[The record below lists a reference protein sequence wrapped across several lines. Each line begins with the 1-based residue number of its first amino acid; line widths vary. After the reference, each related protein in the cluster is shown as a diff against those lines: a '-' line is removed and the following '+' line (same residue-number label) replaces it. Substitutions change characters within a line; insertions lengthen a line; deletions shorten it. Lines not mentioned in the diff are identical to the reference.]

1 MITRF
6 AVVAAVAV
14 GLAAPVSF
22 GDERLPQAKPVPDV
36 AVIPLPYDQASFQ
49 HHGRELTRFHFGPA
63 LNRPFLFP
71 LIGPAG
77 CSYTRMGHPQDPIGH
92 SHHNSV
98 WISHQNVNG
107 VNFWEDGD
115 ARIVCQGVS
124 RCEDGPEQA
133 ALLSLNAWQDADGKT
148 LMIEQRRVAVEP
160 LGDNGWLMVIDV
172 RLDAPQ
178 NGEVTLNASSF
189 GLIGIRMA
197 KTIGV
202 RDGGGRILNSNGLRN
217 EKEVFRKPARW
228 VDYSG
233 PVTADATGGITLM
246 DHPANPNHPA
256 SFHVRDDGWMGAS
269 LTLDKPLTARPGAP
283 LRLRY
288 GLWIHAGVPQPEQI
302 DPLWKRFAEAP
313 LPEMGPPGEGKT
325 SPSRTT
331 ATQPS
336 KPASEPGDVRTIG
349 GKPITV
355 FRDSARYVSF
365 PDVERLP
372 DGRLLC
378 VFRDA
383 TFPEHVRHIEADA
396 RIVGS
401 TSSDGGRTWSKP
413 FVIYDDPDCQN
424 DPSVAVLRDGRLLL
438 NFFNWVGRSEA
449 YVKQHNPPYA
459 RRVDRGAW
467 GDYAEPGGVKTLWGK
482 AASLTW
488 EPKPTDMEMKA
499 EQLLATSS
507 SAIETSKGTLL
518 LPVYGRS
525 KSQPVDQ
532 AHVFRSTDGGRTWS
546 EQILMAV
553 DPAGK
558 VAMQE
563 PALVENAD
571 GAIVAVMRTA
581 NAEDHLYTARSADD
595 GLTWSSPERLPLVG
609 HPADLVRLPDKRV
622 LLVYGYRHQPFG
634 VRACVSDD
642 GGKTW
647 DLRRERVIAASGVN
661 TDLGYPSVRLADDR
675 HVVVVY
681 YMNGPNTPDRWIE
694 CKRIAIEELRG

>member
-1 MITRF
+1 MITRIAF
-6 AVVAAVAV
+6 VTAVAV
-14 GLAAPVSF
+14 AMASPLLF
-22 GDERLPQAKPVPDV
+22 GDERLPEARPVPDV
-36 AVIPLPYDQASFQ
+36 TVTPLPYDQASFQ
-49 HHGRELTRFHFGPA
+49 HRGRELTRYHFGPT

-115 ARIVCQGVS
+115 ARIVCEGVS
-124 RCEDGPEQA
+124 RYEDGLQQA
-133 ALLSLNAWQDADGKT
+133 ALLALNAWQDADGKT

-160 LGDNGWLMVIDV
+160 LDGNEWLMFIDI
-172 RLDAPQ
+172 RLDAPE
-178 NGEVTLNASSF
+178 NGEATLNTSPF
-189 GLIGIRMA
+189 GLIGVRMA

-202 RDGGGRILNSNGLRN
+202 RDGGGRILNSDGLRN

-233 PVTADATGGITLM
+233 PAATDATGGITLM
-246 DHPANPNHPA
+246 NHPANPNHPVP
-256 SFHVRDDGWMGAS
+256 FHVRDDGWMGAS
-269 LTLDKPLTARPGAP
+269 LTLNQPLTVRPAAP

-288 GLWIHAGVPQPEQI
+288 GLWIHAGIPGTERI
-302 DPLWKRFAEAP
+302 DPLWKRFAQAP
-313 LPEMGPPGEGKT
+313 MPEMGPP
-325 SPSRTT
+325 SRGTT
-331 ATQPS
+331 AS
-336 KPASEPGDVRTIG
+336 RPALIDRTSRPAAAGPLEPRTIG
-349 GKPITV
+349 GEPIAV
-355 FRDSARYVSF
+355 FRDPTRYTSF

-383 TFPEHVRHIEADA
+383 SFPEPVRHIEADA
-396 RIVGS
+396 RVVGS
-401 TSSDGGRTWSKP
+401 TSSDGGRTWSRP

-424 DPSVAVLRDGRLLL
+424 DPSVAVLGDGRLLL

-459 RRVDRGAW
+459 RRVDRGVW

-482 AASLTW
+482 ARSLEW
-488 EPKPTDMEMKA
+488 ESKRDDIKSKA

-525 KSQPVDQ
+525 TSQPVDQ
-532 AHVFRSTDGGRTWS
+532 AYVLRSTDGGRTWS
-546 EQILMAV
+546 DQILLAV
-553 DPAGK
+553 DAGGK
-558 VAMQE
+558 IAMQE

-571 GAIVAVMRTA
+571 GTIIAVMRTT
-581 NAEDHLYTARSADD
+581 NAQDHMFTARSDDD
-595 GLTWSSPERLPLVG
+595 GLTWSSPERLSLIG

-647 DLRRERVIAASGVN
+647 DVGRELVIAASGVN
-661 TDLGYPSVRLADDR
+661 TDLGYPSVCLADDR

-681 YMNGPNTPDRWIE
+681 YMNGPNTRDRWIE
-694 CKRIAIEELRG
+694 CKRIAVEELN